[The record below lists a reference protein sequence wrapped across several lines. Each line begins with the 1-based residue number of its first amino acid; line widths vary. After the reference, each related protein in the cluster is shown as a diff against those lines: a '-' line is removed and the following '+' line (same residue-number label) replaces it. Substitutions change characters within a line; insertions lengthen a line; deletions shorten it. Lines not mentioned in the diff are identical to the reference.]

1 MIGKI
6 WNYFIPSTT
15 IETELTKELSTLNLS
30 GTLYL
35 KKIGENLGQIS
46 EECSI
51 TLTVIN
57 EQNFEYN
64 LNIHNDDYVEGSDIW
79 EHMQFH
85 ITNEL
90 HFKVFKNTSGNDCL
104 MWQRSLTFFVFEIF
118 RDEDIVKTFPFF
130 IDKLAELITSND
142 FQIDT
147 KTASNEET
155 KDQYIMNYGILDN
168 LEKFIED
175 NYKNMKEEET
185 FDDVINKM
193 GEIKISS
200 QKFTDICPNAN
211 NIFSSTQ
218 GSLHKYDQNSKS
230 TNLISNN
237 AIFKIYE
244 TGKFSYYIV
253 VEENDLLLVYTKI
266 QQESNILFNFDELN
280 VLFLSLI
287 NIGKKTKIDAYDFE
301 MTDANEL
308 KKLKNLIAKCHY
320 ESTNLMPY
328 EDLNPEEK
336 KNLECINEE
345 IDEESLIDENNEF
358 DFEKGNE
365 YKDDTSQ
372 NKFSEQAYIHD
383 RTFAFKENNKISMFK
398 TDPDTDELIH
408 TMDLPPVLDYDG
420 NPINISKAK
429 MYLSDTNMIL
439 QDKNNPKT
447 LWQYDINTGKII
459 DEWKNDEDILD
470 ITQQKKFDQM
480 NDNPIMYGINKNSV
494 FILDGKES
502 KKNKIVAKKKYKT
515 MPNFSCIASTGY
527 GDVAVA
533 NNQGELRLYNEIG
546 KNPKTFFPCYSDPIR
561 AIDTTKDGKYVLA
574 TCDKYLMLIKTQV
587 NNKNGYQKSIANE
600 NRNIKTLRLTPKDL
614 VNYNITFE
622 SFTPAKFDINNKNRE
637 KYITTSIGQYMVMWS
652 LNDIKKGKLEKYK
665 IKSVNEYI
673 INNVNKFNKDQT
685 VITMSK
691 KLRIQNQK
699 N

>member
-1 MIGKI
+1 MLGKI

-15 IETELTKELSTLNLS
+15 IETELTKELSTLNLT

-85 ITNEL
+85 ITNDL

-118 RDEDIVKTFPFF
+118 RDEDIVKTFPIF

-142 FQIDT
+142 FQIDA

-155 KDQYIMNYGILDN
+155 KEQYIMNYGILDN

-200 QKFTDICPNAN
+200 QKFNDICPNAN

-230 TNLISNN
+230 TNVVSNN

-280 VLFLSLI
+280 ILFLSLVH
-287 NIGKKTKIDAYDFE
+287 IGKKTKIDAYDFE
-301 MTDANEL
+301 MTNINEL
-308 KKLKNLIAKCHY
+308 KKIKNLIAKCHY

-336 KNLECINEE
+336 K
-345 IDEESLIDENNEF
+345 
-358 DFEKGNE
+358 
-365 YKDDTSQ
+365 T
-372 NKFSEQAYIHD
+372 
-383 RTFAFKENNKISMFK
+383 
-398 TDPDTDELIH
+398 
-408 TMDLPPVLDYDG
+408 
-420 NPINISKAK
+420 
-429 MYLSDTNMIL
+429 
-439 QDKNNPKT
+439 
-447 LWQYDINTGKII
+447 
-459 DEWKNDEDILD
+459 
-470 ITQQKKFDQM
+470 
-480 NDNPIMYGINKNSV
+480 
-494 FILDGKES
+494 
-502 KKNKIVAKKKYKT
+502 
-515 MPNFSCIASTGY
+515 
-527 GDVAVA
+527 
-533 NNQGELRLYNEIG
+533 
-546 KNPKTFFPCYSDPIR
+546 
-561 AIDTTKDGKYVLA
+561 
-574 TCDKYLMLIKTQV
+574 
-587 NNKNGYQKSIANE
+587 
-600 NRNIKTLRLTPKDL
+600 
-614 VNYNITFE
+614 
-622 SFTPAKFDINNKNRE
+622 
-637 KYITTSIGQYMVMWS
+637 
-652 LNDIKKGKLEKYK
+652 
-665 IKSVNEYI
+665 
-673 INNVNKFNKDQT
+673 
-685 VITMSK
+685 
-691 KLRIQNQK
+691 
-699 N
+699 